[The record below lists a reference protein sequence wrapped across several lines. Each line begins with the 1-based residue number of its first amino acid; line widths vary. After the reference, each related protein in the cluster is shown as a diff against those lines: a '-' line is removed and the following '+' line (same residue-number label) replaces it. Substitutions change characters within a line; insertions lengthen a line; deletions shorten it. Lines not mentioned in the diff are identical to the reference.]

1 MIIYWSFDMPNIV
14 VELPETY
21 SSITRPAITQVAKQ
35 LIEIMR
41 LPPDTGF
48 EFFGMAES
56 QFQPQTTLTDTG
68 IQNKFPF
75 NGRINIEADEQYIE
89 DRTLTSAVKKDNV
102 QFVFYD
108 QRLDVFV
115 KPVYVSCEV
124 TISFRYR
131 AQDRTQAEKWR
142 DEFRVRSSQGRA
154 ELLHEIDYHYPIPD
168 SIALILHQIFTMR
181 ETVAG
186 YGETL
191 EQWVQEH
198 ISGRAT
204 TLRTQAGTQP
214 LLAIAERQA
223 SIVGGFNFV
232 AQPEKG
238 QKAAEGAPWET
249 GFDYTFMYDK
259 VVAVMAHYPVVIH
272 NQMVDEK
279 FRPNVPVYELVKRAR
294 RPSNERFL
302 YDYYTRLYKERL
314 QPLARNRIPSFDDW
328 MPNWLVPR
336 TSPVLE
342 LLLGVDEND
351 PHDLVN
357 LNNLG
362 DFAFSAAALRFLI
375 KEAPFISKYTQSVFN
390 FQLYRW
396 DKPMPDETVLM
407 DAALN
412 VRSSYELT
420 LRDVQHLRLCLVT
433 DLSILTR
440 EALDRIRKDPEFA
453 IELIK
458 TLYPRVD
465 TSKIPIIGGV
475 LIPKDWFWDMIN
487 KGKRDQT
494 RRMFTVG
501 ATGIIARRD
510 K

>member
-1 MIIYWSFDMPNIV
+1 MPNIV

-35 LIEIMR
+35 LIEVMR
-41 LPPDTGF
+41 LPADTGF
-48 EFFGMAES
+48 EFFGMAEA
-56 QFQPQTTLTDTG
+56 QFQPQTTLTDNG
-68 IQNKFPF
+68 IQNKFGF

-89 DRTLTSAVKKDNV
+89 DRTLTTAVKKDNV

-108 QRLDVFV
+108 QRLDVYV

-131 AQDRTQAEKWR
+131 APDRTQAERWR

-154 ELLHEIDYHYPIPD
+154 ELLHELDYHYPIPD
-168 SIALILHQIFTMR
+168 AVNLILHQIHTMR
-181 ETVAG
+181 ENVAG
-186 YGETL
+186 YGEPL

-204 TLRTQAGTQP
+204 TLLTQAGTQP
-214 LLAIAERQA
+214 LLAIAERQIG
-223 SIVGGFNFV
+223 IVGGFNFV

-238 QKAAEGAPWET
+238 AKTGESAPWET

-259 VVAVMAHYPVVIH
+259 VVAVMAHYPVSIH
-272 NQMVDEK
+272 NQMMDVA
-279 FRPNVPVYELVKRAR
+279 FRPNVPVYELVNQAR

-302 YDYYTRLYKERL
+302 YDYFTRLYKERT
-314 QPLARNRIPSFDDW
+314 QPLARNRVPKFDDW
-328 MPNWLVPR
+328 IANWVAPR

-342 LLLGVDEND
+342 LLLGVDPDD
-351 PHDLVN
+351 PRDLVS
-357 LNNLG
+357 LLQLG
-362 DFAFSAAALRFLI
+362 DFEFSPAAIDFLR
-375 KEAPFISKYTQSVFN
+375 KEAPFINRYGHSVFH

-396 DKPMPDETVLM
+396 DKPMADGTVLM
-407 DAALN
+407 DTELN
-412 VRSSYELT
+412 VRSSYDLT

-433 DLSILTR
+433 DLSVLTK
-440 EALDRIRKDPEFA
+440 EAIDRVRKDPTFC

-458 TLYPRVD
+458 TLYPKSPV
-465 TSKIPIIGGV
+465 PPVIGGQV
-475 LIPKDWFWDMIN
+475 VPSDWIQDLIN
-487 KGKRDQT
+487 RGRRDKT

-501 ATGIIARRD
+501 ATSIIVKKD
-510 K
+510 Q

>member
-1 MIIYWSFDMPNIV
+1 MPNIV

-21 SSITRPAITQVAKQ
+21 SSITRPAIIQVAKQ
-35 LIEIMR
+35 LVEIMR

-48 EFFGMAES
+48 EFFGMAEA
-56 QFQPQTTLTDTG
+56 QFQPQTTLSDNG

-75 NGRINIEADEQYIE
+75 TGRISIEADEQYIE
-89 DRTLTSAVKKDNV
+89 DRTLTTAVKKDNV

-108 QRLDVFV
+108 QHLDVFV

-131 AQDRTQAEKWR
+131 APDRTQAERWR

-154 ELLHEIDYHYPIPD
+154 ELLHELDYHYPIPD
-168 SIALILHQIFTMR
+168 AISLILYQIHTMR
-181 ETVAG
+181 EAVAG

-191 EQWVQEH
+191 EKWVQDH
-198 ISGRAT
+198 ISARAT
-204 TLRTQAGTQP
+204 TLTTQAGTQP

-238 QKAAEGAPWET
+238 AKTGESAPWET
-249 GFDYTFMYDK
+249 GFDYTFLYDK

-272 NQMVDEK
+272 NQMVDER
-279 FRPNVPVYELVKRAR
+279 FRPSVPVYELANRAR

-314 QPLARNRIPSFDDW
+314 QPLARNRIPKFDDW
-328 MPNWLVPR
+328 MPNWVAPR

-342 LLLGVDEND
+342 VLLGVDPED
-351 PHDLVN
+351 GFDLVS
-357 LNNLG
+357 LKQLG
-362 DFAFSAAALRFLI
+362 DFEFSAAALNFFK
-375 KEAPFISKYTQSVFN
+375 KEAPFISKYGHSVFH

-396 DKPMPDETVLM
+396 DKPMPDGSVLM
-407 DAALN
+407 DVDLN

-433 DLSILTR
+433 DLSILTKD
-440 EALDRIRKDPEFA
+440 AIDRIRKDPPFC

-458 TLYPRVD
+458 TLYPKAPV
-465 TSKIPIIGGV
+465 PPVIGGV
-475 LIPKDWFWDMIN
+475 VVPGDWLWDLIN
-487 KGKRDQT
+487 KGRRDQS

-501 ATGIIARRD
+501 ATSIIVRKD
-510 K
+510 Q

>member
-1 MIIYWSFDMPNIV
+1 MPNIV

-35 LIEIMR
+35 LIDIMR

-48 EFFGMAES
+48 EFFGMAEA
-56 QFQPQTTLTDTG
+56 QFQPQTTLTDNG

-75 NGRINIEADEQYIE
+75 NGRVNIEADEQYIE

-168 SIALILHQIFTMR
+168 SIALILYQIHEMR
-181 ETVAG
+181 EAVAG

-198 ISGRAT
+198 ISARAT

-238 QKAAEGAPWET
+238 SKAAEGAPWET

-259 VVAVMAHYPVVIH
+259 VVAVMAHYPIVIH

-279 FRPNVPVYELVKRAR
+279 FRPTVPVYELANRAR

-302 YDYYTRLYKERL
+302 MDYYTRLYKERV
-314 QPLARNRIPSFDDW
+314 QPLARNRIPAIDDW
-328 MPNWLVPR
+328 MANWTPPR

-351 PHDLVN
+351 PRDMVN
-357 LNNLG
+357 LHNLG
-362 DFAFSAAALRFLI
+362 DFEFSPATLKFLI
-375 KEAPFISKYTQSVFN
+375 KEAPWISKYTQSVFN

-396 DKPMPDETVLM
+396 DKPMPDKSVLM

-412 VRSSYELT
+412 VRSSYDLT

-433 DLSILTR
+433 DLSILTK
-440 EALDRIRKDPEFA
+440 EAIDRIRTDPDFA

-458 TLYPRVD
+458 TLYPRID
-465 TSKIPIIGGV
+465 PDKIPVIGGKV
-475 LIPKDWFWDMIN
+475 IPGEWIWEVIN
-487 KGKRDQT
+487 KGKRDQS
-494 RRMFTVG
+494 RRFFTVG
-501 ATGIIARRD
+501 ATGIIARKD